1 MNTILI
7 VDDIPANLAILKGIL
22 EATEDYIVT
31 TTQNPGEALDLMDD
45 SVYDLVIT
53 DFNMPGMN
61 GFDLFREAP
70 NGTPFI
76 LMSANLEIEA
86 EALERGFIDFI
97 AKPFHPRLVI
107 AKINA
112 RIKS

>member
-1 MNTILI
+1 
-7 VDDIPANLAILKGIL
+7 VDDIPANLAIMKGIL

-61 GFDLFREAP
+61 GFDLF
-70 NGTPFI
+70 GQSSGDVPFI
-76 LMSANLEIEA
+76 LMSANSDMEA
-86 EALERGFIDFI
+86 AALERGFADFI
-97 AKPFHPRLVI
+97 SKPFHPRLVI